1 VDRGGKGLTGAAQ
14 EEVTAKR
21 EEDRK
26 AASKAAKVAQKQAD
40 KQAAAE
46 AAQVAAEAAQAESDA
61 AERKKKKERG
71 IRDRTLREGIALA
84 HRYVAKLNA
93 LLAKKGGHTHHLTLT
108 EVCDKAEPN
117 VGGGFLSKSSAKSKK
132 RKITITARGKG
143 FSYYVGKIMKQST
156 DGTPASTEIYETA
169 ELYSVEEVTMH
180 YGQKA
185 KKRARR
191 PTVNHHVGLPAIIVA
206 GGMPTANGSVV
217 GVGGADDAPYMDE
230 EVVDM
235 EMDNV
240 EM

>member
-1 VDRGGKGLTGAAQ
+1 VKH
-14 EEVTAKR
+14 

-26 AASKAAKVAQKQAD
+26 TASKAAKVAQKQAD
-40 KQAAAE
+40 KQAAAVAVQVAEE
-46 AAQVAAEAAQAESDA
+46 AAQEAQAEADA
-61 AERKKKKERG
+61 AAQQKKKERG
-71 IRDRTLREGIALA
+71 IRNRTLREGIAVA

-93 LLAKKGGHTHHLTLT
+93 LLAKKGGHAHHLTLT

-117 VGGGFLSKSSAKSKK
+117 IGGGFLSKSSAKSKK

-143 FSYYVGKIMKQST
+143 FPYFVGKIMKQST
-156 DGTPASTEIYETA
+156 DGTPASKEIYETV
-169 ELYSVEEVTMH
+169 ELYSVVEVTTH
-180 YGQKA
+180 YEQKA

-191 PTVNHHVGLPAIIVA
+191 PTVNHQVGLPAIIVA

-217 GVGGADDAPYMDE
+217 GVDGADAAPYMDE
-230 EVVDM
+230 EVDI